1 MRGSFAVFFAF
12 YFAVLLLPR
21 LPRSFVVRLSL
32 RSFKPLASFESLA
45 SLREIGFARLV
56 RALVVAIL
64 LPVAAISTVQAQQ
77 MPPGAKQPGDF
88 PRARLTAGMFVIDAA
103 VAASDAD
110 REQGLMYR
118 TTLAPN
124 EGMLFVFNETAVHCF
139 WMKNTLIP
147 LSIAFIRGD
156 GTITDIDE
164 MQAETTDNHCP
175 RNNGVYA
182 LEMSRG
188 WFASKGI
195 KPGMKLQGLPAAH

>member
-1 MRGSFAVFFAF
+1 M
-12 YFAVLLLPR
+12 
-21 LPRSFVVRLSL
+21 RLSL
-32 RSFKPLASFESLA
+32 RSFKPLASFDPLA
-45 SLREIGFARLV
+45 SLRQSGFGRGL
-56 RALVVAIL
+56 RALAVALL
-64 LPVAAISTVQAQQ
+64 LPIAAISTVQAQQ
-77 MPPGAKQPGDF
+77 LPAGAKQPGEF

-103 VAASDAD
+103 VAANDAD

-118 TTLAPN
+118 TKLAPN

-182 LEMSRG
+182 LEMSKG
-188 WFASKGI
+188 WFTSKGI
-195 KPGMKLQGLPAAH
+195 KPGMKIQGLPAAR